1 MIIGVGFYALLV
13 LTGWAMPEPQSVG
26 RVTDQTLHA
35 FSLTVSEDKNKQSE
49 EGGCL
54 MNVLYKRRIMI
65 C

>member
-35 FSLTVSEDKNKQSE
+35 FS
-49 EGGCL
+49 C
-54 MNVLYKRRIMI
+54 
-65 C
+65 